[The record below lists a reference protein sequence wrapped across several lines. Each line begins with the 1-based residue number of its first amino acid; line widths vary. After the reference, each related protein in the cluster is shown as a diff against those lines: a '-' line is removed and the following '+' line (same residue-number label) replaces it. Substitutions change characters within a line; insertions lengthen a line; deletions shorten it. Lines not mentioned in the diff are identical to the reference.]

1 MKKFQLIIERIF
13 LWCLILLVYVNNK
26 LSVVT
31 AIGNTGY
38 TAIFIVLALVVASL
52 VVVFLKVVI
61 EMIILC
67 IEKRRK

>member
-13 LWCLILLVYVNNK
+13 LWCLILLVYVSNK